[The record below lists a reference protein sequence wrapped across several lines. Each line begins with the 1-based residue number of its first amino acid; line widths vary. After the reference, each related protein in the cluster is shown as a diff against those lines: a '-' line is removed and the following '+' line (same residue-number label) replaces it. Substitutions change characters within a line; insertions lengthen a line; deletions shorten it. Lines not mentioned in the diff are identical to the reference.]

1 MMQKTGPLTGVKVI
15 EMCHVMAGPTC
26 GRMLADM
33 GADVIKLER
42 VPDGDDTRRMLPPEI
57 DGEPAAFMMM
67 NCNKRGIAVDLKN
80 PRGKTVLKKMLES
93 ADVVTENYRAD
104 TMAKLGLGYDDLK
117 HINPALIY
125 CAISGFG
132 RTGPYAS
139 RGGYDLI
146 AQGMSGLMSATGEGP
161 GRPPV
166 KVGAPVCDIT
176 AGILAAMGVLAA
188 YVHRLKTGQGQM
200 VDTSLFEAGITHTYW
215 QSAIALATGI
225 APGPMG

>member
-1 MMQKTGPLTGVKVI
+1 MIEKFGPLAGVKVI

-42 VPDGDDTRRMLPPEI
+42 VPDGDDTRRMLPPDI

-67 NCNKRGIAVDLKN
+67 NHNKRGIAVDLKN
-80 PRGKTVLKKMLES
+80 ERGKAVLQNLLKT

-104 TMAKLGLGYDDLK
+104 TMAKLGLGYDNLK
-117 HINPALIY
+117 DINPALIY

-132 RTGPYAS
+132 HTGPYAS

-146 AQGMSGLMSATGEGP
+146 AQGMSGLMSFTGEGP
-161 GRPPV
+161 GRPP
-166 KVGAPVCDIT
+166 
-176 AGILAAMGVLAA
+176 
-188 YVHRLKTGQGQM
+188 
-200 VDTSLFEAGITHTYW
+200 
-215 QSAIALATGI
+215 
-225 APGPMG
+225 